1 MPQSVTNLSE
11 SVVRGNWS
19 GRTQI
24 YGRHNRGGETSAN
37 SFLQGIALSSN
48 TSYDGEA
55 TAGRHLQVS
64 TTRSLNEGFPSAP
77 CISLER
83 AGFWRFRWVVKPG
96 PRAIYVWA
104 QQNSTASAVRPSVV
118 VKNNTTV
125 GLNAD
130 LSASAP
136 YGAGWQQVG
145 PITFTAT
152 GNGVVWVELHNNYTG
167 AVPPVISA
175 SYFDHII
182 TT

>member
-24 YGRHNRGGETSAN
+24 YGIHNRGGETSAN

-64 TTRSLNEGFPSAP
+64 ITQSLGEGFPSAP

-83 AGFWRFRWVVKPG
+83 AGFWRFRWAVKAG
-96 PRAIYVWA
+96 PRAAYVWA
-104 QQNSTASAVRPSVV
+104 QQNSTGSVYRPSMV
-118 VKNNTTV
+118 VKNNPNV
-125 GLNAD
+125 GLDSD
-130 LSASAP
+130 LSASAGEGP
-136 YGAGWQQVG
+136 GWQQVG

-167 AVPPVISA
+167 AVPPAISA